1 MTAARYKTCLLIDD
15 NYIDNYVTRKIL
27 QSGNFVEDI
36 IVRQSPDEAIESLLT
51 GTITPDVI
59 FLDIRMPL
67 MSGFEFLEEYDKL
80 VFPNKE
86 NIKIY
91 MLSSSLDP
99 ADMQKSELNKHI
111 TNFIHKPVTQK
122 ALEEVFSNDLSC

>member
-1 MTAARYKTCLLIDD
+1 MTQHRYKTCLLIDD
-15 NYIDNYVTRKIL
+15 NYIDNFVTRKIL

-51 GTITPDVI
+51 GTIQPDVI

-86 NIKIY
+86 NIKIF

-99 ADMQKSELNKHI
+99 TDIKRSELSKHV

-122 ALEEVFSNDLSC
+122 ALEEVFANDFSC